1 MKPPYIFGTYA
12 TLTRSTSPVFDAV
25 NERLI
30 TTLAVKWHS
39 QTSVTVLE
47 AMVIMP
53 EISTTTAHR
62 RLKQLRKGGWIDLV
76 LDENDNRVKYVVPTI
91 ATRAYFTA
99 LGKLMAQAVSEGVQ
113 T

>member
-1 MKPPYIFGTYA
+1 MNERDIFGTYA
-12 TLTRSTSPVFDAV
+12 TLTRSTPPVLDAV

-62 RLKQLRKGGWIDLV
+62 RLKQLRKGGWIDLAI
-76 LDENDNRVKYVVPTI
+76 DENDNRVKYVVPTTQ
-91 ATRAYFTA
+91 AHKYFER
-99 LGKLMAQAVSEGVQ
+99 LGKLMAVATGGAV
-113 T
+113 